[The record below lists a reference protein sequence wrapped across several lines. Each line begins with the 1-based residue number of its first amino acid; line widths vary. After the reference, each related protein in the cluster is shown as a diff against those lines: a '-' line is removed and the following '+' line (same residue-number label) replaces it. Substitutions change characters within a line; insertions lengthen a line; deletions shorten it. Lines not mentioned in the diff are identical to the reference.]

1 MPTPEYS
8 DTTTH
13 DIRVGATGFYLPAE
27 SNPAQ
32 SEYVF
37 GYRILIV
44 NHGQQPAKLLS
55 RRWLIIDGEGQERH
69 VQGQGV
75 VGQTPRLEPG
85 QAFKY
90 SSFCPL
96 ETPWGTMEGSYRM
109 QYDDGQEFDVTIGR
123 FYLATD
129 KLDTA
134 EPDERLT
141 QDADPSAQS
150 RI

>member
-1 MPTPEYS
+1 MPTPPYS

-13 DIRVGATGFYLPAE
+13 DIRVGATGFYLPEE
-27 SNPAQ
+27 SNPRED
-32 SEYVF
+32 EYVF

-44 NHGQQPAKLLS
+44 NQGDRPVTLLS
-55 RRWLIIDGEGQERH
+55 RRWTIIDGDGQPRE
-69 VQGQGV
+69 VQGPGV
-75 VGQTPRLEPG
+75 VGQTPRLEGG

-96 ETPWGTMEGSYRM
+96 STPWGTMEGSYRM
-109 QYDDGQEFDVTIGR
+109 QYDDGQAFEVAIGR

-134 EPDERLT
+134 EPDPRR
-141 QDADPSAQS
+141 ADDPQPQAKP
-150 RI
+150 

>member
-1 MPTPEYS
+1 MATPDYS

-13 DIRVGATGFYLPAE
+13 DIRVGATGFYLPGE

-32 SEYVF
+32 GEYVF

-44 NHGQQPAKLLS
+44 NHS
-55 RRWLIIDGEGQERH
+55 RQAVRLTSRQWVIIDGEGQKRH
-69 VQGQGV
+69 VQGHGV

-90 SSFCPL
+90 SSFCPM
-96 ETPWGTMEGSYRM
+96 ETSWGTMEGSYRM
-109 QYDDGQEFDVTIGR
+109 QYDDGQEFDVAIGR
-123 FYLATD
+123 FYFATD
-129 KLDTA
+129 KLDSA

-141 QDADPSAQS
+141 QDADPSAPS